1 MPVFVRAP
9 VSIAPV
15 PLIPWF
21 AGKPSHPFVPL
32 GRRPAGARSKG
43 QGRPT
48 AGATREP
55 FTAASTLAGWRRSG
69 VGAVAALAVS
79 LLISGASLGTALA
92 QDAPAVRS
100 AAVHPYADY
109 VADAS
114 RRFGIPEAWI
124 WAVMRVESNGDS
136 RALSTA
142 GAMGLMQIMPATWAG
157 LRARYGLGAD
167 PYDVRDNIT
176 AGAAYL
182 REMHDRYGDATAML
196 AAYNAGPGR
205 YDDYRSRG
213 RPLPAETRAYLARLA
228 SIASGGGDAQLVAA
242 PLPDPFA
249 WRRAALFVRVASA
262 ADVVTVAQPGG
273 GTAAAE
279 PAADPPSG
287 RTVADGAPAFPP
299 RVAAPADTLFVPR
312 AGAGRPQ

>member
-1 MPVFVRAP
+1 M
-9 VSIAPV
+9 
-15 PLIPWF
+15 
-21 AGKPSHPFVPL
+21 PSHPFVPL
-32 GRRPAGARSKG
+32 GRGPAGARSGG

-48 AGATREP
+48 AGAPREP

-69 VGAVAALAVS
+69 VGAAAALAVS
-79 LLISGASLGTALA
+79 LLISGAPIGTALA
-92 QDAPAVRS
+92 QNAPAVRS
-100 AAVHPYADY
+100 AAVHPYAGH
-109 VADAS
+109 VADAA

-136 RALSTA
+136 RAISTA
-142 GAMGLMQIMPATWAG
+142 GAMGLMQIMPATWAS
-157 LRARYGLGAD
+157 LRARHGLGAD
-167 PYDVRDNIT
+167 PYDVRDNIM

-228 SIASGGGDAQLVAA
+228 SITGGARDVQLAAA
-242 PLPDPFA
+242 PHPDPFA
-249 WRRAALFVRVASA
+249 WRGAALFVRVASA
-262 ADVVTVAQPGG
+262 ADAVSGAQSGGGIVVAQP
-273 GTAAAE
+273 TAEPPSDSRAVDNAAA
-279 PAADPPSG
+279 
-287 RTVADGAPAFPP
+287 VPP
-299 RVAAPADTLFVPR
+299 REAAPADTLFVPR